1 MPFENSPN
9 RSNES
14 ITASH
19 TRPGTTISS
28 TGSDRPDSAACAT
41 VVRWIPFVVPL
52 LALLPALGAY
62 FILGEVLARIH

>member
-19 TRPGTTISS
+19 TPPGTTISP
-28 TGSDRPDSAACAT
+28 TDNNRPDSDDFAT
-41 VVRWIPFVVPL
+41 VIRWIPFVVPL

-62 FILGEVLARIH
+62 FIVGEVLGRIH

>member
-1 MPFENSPN
+1 MSKTD
-9 RSNES
+9 SN
-14 ITASH
+14 
-19 TRPGTTISS
+19 
-28 TGSDRPDSAACAT
+28 RPDSDAYAT

>member
-14 ITASH
+14 IMSSH

-28 TGSDRPDSAACAT
+28 TGSDRPDSDAYAT

-62 FILGEVLARIH
+62 FIVGEVLGRIH

>member
-14 ITASH
+14 IAASP
-19 TRPGTTISS
+19 TLPGTIMSPTDSNH
-28 TGSDRPDSAACAT
+28 PDSDNHAT

-62 FILGEVLARIH
+62 FIVGEVLAQIH